1 MNSIE
6 SGYSEDYLSDDDFD
20 YMSINSYTIK
30 WLSKISYDLKDK
42 EVKII
47 DERLRQIYDW
57 MDRELEWKGFT
68 LIYLGQII
76 EKVKILEN

>member
-1 MNSIE
+1 
-6 SGYSEDYLSDDDFD
+6 
-20 YMSINSYTIK
+20 MSINSYTIK

-47 DERLRQIYDW
+47 DEKLTQIYDW

>member
-1 MNSIE
+1 
-6 SGYSEDYLSDDDFD
+6 
-20 YMSINSYTIK
+20 MSINSYTIK

-42 EVKII
+42 EVKVI
-47 DERLRQIYDW
+47 DERLKQIYDW